1 MTNPR
6 SQYRCSECH
15 HVAAKWVGR
24 CLECGTWGTVDEVAV
39 LSAVG
44 AGRRRSRASASRAVP
59 ITSIEPNVSQHRPT
73 GIAELDRV
81 LGGGVVPGSVTLL
94 AGDPGVGKSTLL
106 LKVAHRW
113 AQKGRRALYISGE
126 ESAGQIRLRAD
137 RIGCGIK
144 DGKDLDEVYLAAES
158 DLHTVLDHIATVR
171 PALVIVDSVQ
181 TMSTTEADGVA
192 GGVTQVRAVT
202 AALTAAAKANGVAL
216 ILVGHVTK
224 DGAIAGPRSLEHLVD
239 VVLHFEGDRNGSLR
253 MVRGIKNRFGA
264 ADEVGC
270 FMLHDNGIEGVADP
284 SNLFLDQRPAPVPG
298 TAITVT
304 LDGKR
309 PLIGEVQALLATPS
323 GGSPRRA
330 VSGIDHSRAAMITAV
345 LEKHAKLNI
354 AVNDIYLSTVGG
366 MRLTDPSSDLAV
378 AIALASAYAN
388 LPLPTTAVII
398 GEVGLAGD
406 LRRVSGMER
415 RLGEAARQG
424 FNIALIP
431 PGCDGIPSSM
441 RALTAPTMCAA
452 LEHMIDI
459 ADHRSGRPPGP
470 QRLDTPPLRAR
481 A

>member
-1 MTNPR
+1 MANAR
-6 SQYRCSECH
+6 SQYRCSECG
-15 HVAAKWVGR
+15 HVTAKWVGR
-24 CLECGTWGTVDEVAV
+24 CGDCGTWGTVDEVAV
-39 LSAVG
+39 LRTVG
-44 AGRRRSRASASRAVP
+44 GRRPVNAASLAVP
-59 ITSIEPNVSQHRPT
+59 ISSIEPTASQHRAT
-73 GIAELDRV
+73 GIDELDRV

-106 LKVAHRW
+106 LKVAHLW
-113 AQKGRRALYISGE
+113 AQSGRRALYISGE

-137 RIGCGIK
+137 RIDCGS
-144 DGKDLDEVYLAAES
+144 DELYLAAES
-158 DLHTVLDHIATVR
+158 DVHTVLEHIATVK

-181 TMSTTEADGVA
+181 TMSTTESDGVA

-253 MVRGIKNRFGA
+253 MVRGIKNRFGG

-270 FMLHDNGIEGVADP
+270 FLLHDNGIEGVADP

-298 TAITVT
+298 TAITVA

-309 PLIGEVQALLATPS
+309 PLIGEVQALLATPNA
-323 GGSPRRA
+323 GSPRRA

-345 LEKHAKLNI
+345 LEKHAGLPL
-354 AVNDIYLSTVGG
+354 AANDIYLSTVGG

-378 AIALASAYAN
+378 AIALASALAD
-388 LPLPTTAVII
+388 LPLPTTAVMI

-406 LRRVSGMER
+406 LRRVSGMDR
-415 RLGEAARQG
+415 RLAEAARQG
-424 FNIALIP
+424 FSIALIP
-431 PGCDGIPSSM
+431 PGCEAVPRGM
-441 RALTAPTMCAA
+441 RALSAPNIGAA
-452 LEHMIDI
+452 LGHMIDI
-459 ADHRSGRPPGP
+459 ADHRSSGPVRLERLHIVPPP
-470 QRLDTPPLRAR
+470 AM

>member
-1 MTNPR
+1 
-6 SQYRCSECH
+6 
-15 HVAAKWVGR
+15 VGR
-24 CLECGTWGTVDEVAV
+24 CLECGTWGTVDEVPV

-44 AGRRRSRASASRAVP
+44 GMRPSRRSPAASLPVP
-59 ITSIEPNVSQHRPT
+59 ITSIEPNLSQHRST
-73 GIAELDRV
+73 GISELDRV

-113 AQKGRRALYISGE
+113 AQPGRPALYISGE

-137 RIGCGIK
+137 RIGCGAK
-144 DGKDLDEVYLAAES
+144 EVYLAAES
-158 DLHTVLDHIATVR
+158 DVHTVLGHIATLR

-202 AALTAAAKANGVAL
+202 AALTAAAKANNVAL

-239 VVLHFEGDRNGSLR
+239 VVLHFEGDRNGTLR

-270 FMLHDNGIEGVADP
+270 FMLHDNGIDDVADP
-284 SNLFLDQRPAPVPG
+284 SNLFLDQRPAPVAG
-298 TAITVT
+298 TAISVT

-330 VSGIDHSRAAMITAV
+330 VSGIDHARAAMITAV
-345 LEKHAKLNI
+345 LEKHGRLTL

-378 AIALASAYAN
+378 AMALASAYTN
-388 LPLPTTAVII
+388 LPLPTTAVMI

-406 LRRVSGMER
+406 LRRVSGMDR
-415 RLGEAARQG
+415 RLAEAVRQG
-424 FNIALIP
+424 FSVALIP
-431 PGCDGIPSSM
+431 DGDDPRREIVPSGM
-441 RALTAPTMCAA
+441 RALRAPTIVAA
-452 LEHMIDI
+452 LQHMVDI
-459 ADHRSGRPPGP
+459 ADHGAGPPPGP
-470 QRLDTPPLRAR
+470 RRLDG
-481 A
+481 